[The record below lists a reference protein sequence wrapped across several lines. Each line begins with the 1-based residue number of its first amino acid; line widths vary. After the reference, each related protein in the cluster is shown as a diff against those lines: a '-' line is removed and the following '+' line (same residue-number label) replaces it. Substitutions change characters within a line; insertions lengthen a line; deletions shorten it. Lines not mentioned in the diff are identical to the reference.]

1 MSDPINVECRGS
13 VNTALNSAHE
23 VLFDPFLVC
32 MLSYLALEFL
42 GVQAQLLCIAKRD
55 IWIPET
61 CLVFVEKVVH
71 GPELLLNRSR
81 LCCFSGGHRVGLYV
95 CLGKDAKDASQ
106 FGGDVLLCPFSFWIL
121 SA

>member
-1 MSDPINVECRGS
+1 
-13 VNTALNSAHE
+13 
-23 VLFDPFLVC
+23 

-81 LCCFSGGHRVGLYV
+81 LCCFSGGHCVLVYG
-95 CLGKDAKDASQ
+95 CLGEGAKDESP
-106 FGGDVLLCPFSFWIL
+106 FGAEGLLGLFYFGVFNAARRTL
-121 SA
+121 VVTGTAKG